1 MTQINIDDFVGEVRR
16 ETGLFVGKICE
27 LLEQLDESNLINK
40 LREAE
45 MNSWSERPLTGS
57 PHKYRFNRIPGVNI
71 NLETIDNKPTV
82 RVSYNVGTLFKPY
95 RFIRNNE
102 IDELYARVDAHFAE
116 LRTQEQEPRQFNFA
130 SDGD

>member
-1 MTQINIDDFVGEVRR
+1 M
-16 ETGLFVGKICE
+16 
-27 LLEQLDESNLINK
+27 
-40 LREAE
+40 
-45 MNSWSERPLTGS
+45 P
-57 PHKYRFNRIPGVNI
+57 VNM
-71 NLETIDNKPTV
+71 LANKPMV

-95 RFIRNNE
+95 RSIRNNE